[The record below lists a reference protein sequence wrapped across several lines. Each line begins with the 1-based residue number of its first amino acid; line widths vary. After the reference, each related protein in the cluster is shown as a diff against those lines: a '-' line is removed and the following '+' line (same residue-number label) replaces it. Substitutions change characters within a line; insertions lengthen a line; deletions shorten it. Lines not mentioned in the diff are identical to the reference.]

1 MSDFISYKNP
11 FVRNS
16 INRENL
22 PIFNDIF
29 TTLNTNHNHN
39 TRARSLLDIPLSQ
52 TTHYVV
58 NSIKTKAI
66 SSWNTVQRISNINL
80 LTCDL
85 NKFKREIYD
94 IYYANF

>member
-1 MSDFISYKNP
+1 M
-11 FVRNS
+11 
-16 INRENL
+16 
-22 PIFNDIF
+22 F

-39 TRARSLLDIPLSQ
+39 TRAINLLDIPLSQ
-52 TTHYVV
+52 TTHYDV

-66 SSWNTVQRISNINL
+66 SSWKTVQRISNIDL

-94 IYYANF
+94 IYYTNF

>member
-1 MSDFISYKNP
+1 M
-11 FVRNS
+11 
-16 INRENL
+16 
-22 PIFNDIF
+22 F

-39 TRARSLLDIPLSQ
+39 TRARNLLEIPLSQ
-52 TTHYVV
+52 TTHYGA

-66 SSWNTVQRISNINL
+66 SSWNTVQRISNIDL

-94 IYYANF
+94 IYYGNF